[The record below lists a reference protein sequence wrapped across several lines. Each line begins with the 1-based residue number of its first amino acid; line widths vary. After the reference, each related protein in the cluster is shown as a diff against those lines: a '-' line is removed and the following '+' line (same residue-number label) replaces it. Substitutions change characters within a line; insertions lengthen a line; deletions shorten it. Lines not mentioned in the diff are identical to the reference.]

1 MHFVRKIYA
10 RWILPSGKF
19 RLFGPLNAA
28 LMMII
33 TTTLVVQYHHHY
45 YDQRDHSYKQYHD
58 EHHHHR
64 PCCAI
69 PSSGSPLPF
78 IGTHWT
84 VGIVLSPTPATHHL
98 ASKHQDDHGGGRMM
112 QTKYKI
118 QNVKNQTT
126 KGTGLWVLSSLLLL
140 QCIILY
146 ITMIILLSVT
156 YSDCLIFN
164 ILDFAF
170 CFHHPVHDHYH
181 LAVSYFE
188 IITIKTWEL
197 LFLRISLKL
206 RRQPEQVRG

>member
-1 MHFVRKIYA
+1 MPKVCNLCISLVWLCHHKIVMMLQKQHIPFWNGDQIAILCTFLSQNDLRTLFVAKNDLCTFLSRKQFTHFVWKVFA

-84 VGIVLSPTPATHHL
+84 VGIVLSPTPAM
-98 ASKHQDDHGGGRMM
+98 HQYDGGRMM
-112 QTKYKI
+112 QRKYRLWKSNN
-118 QNVKNQTT
+118 QNRK
-126 KGTGLWVLSSLLLL
+126 
-140 QCIILY
+140 QC
-146 ITMIILLSVT
+146 
-156 YSDCLIFN
+156 
-164 ILDFAF
+164 
-170 CFHHPVHDHYH
+170 
-181 LAVSYFE
+181 
-188 IITIKTWEL
+188 
-197 LFLRISLKL
+197 
-206 RRQPEQVRG
+206 

>member
-1 MHFVRKIYA
+1 MKI
-10 RWILPSGKF
+10 
-19 RLFGPLNAA
+19 
-28 LMMII
+28 
-33 TTTLVVQYHHHY
+33 
-45 YDQRDHSYKQYHD
+45 KQSKY
-58 EHHHHR
+58 
-64 PCCAI
+64 
-69 PSSGSPLPF
+69 
-78 IGTHWT
+78 WT

-126 KGTGLWVLSSLLLL
+126 KGTRPWVLFSLLLL
-140 QCIILY
+140 QCIMLY
-146 ITMIILLSVT
+146 TTMIILLSVT

-206 RRQPEQVRG
+206 RRQPEPVRG